1 MRAAVKTR
9 ISYLLLQ
16 TYSSYHLQIFNPAMM
31 RVKTMFNSM
40 VNEDQDDI
48 SADETQSFTGVRV
61 IEEGEW

>member
-1 MRAAVKTR
+1 
-9 ISYLLLQ
+9 
-16 TYSSYHLQIFNPAMM
+16 MM